1 MPYIILV
8 GVKDSY
14 QMTDYVHANPNIG
27 THFSHKRASPKHELN
42 KKAQAVWRAYVK
54 KPEAVDFAWEIYQ
67 WYFPGCIPE
76 PFKSSGGS
84 RTRLAYDLLR
94 GDVGQLR
101 VRVGEPLELRRIN
114 YSAVKGLAGLAE
126 DIFAQ
131 YEAGLVAE
139 AFTALKTHVRG
150 PFWAVIERGR
160 KNGEN
165 HFHLLTQKGSCG
177 LGVSNGVILDA
188 DLPNRL
194 AYFCKA
200 PEWQPETVVGYLT
213 VKQAYPNKKVAR
225 RYKAAGLGSFRF
237 TEKQIQETTG
247 LILTRPL
254 VEYDAKTNVL
264 ASEPQSN
271 TNVSFMREATT

>member
-1 MPYIILV
+1 
-8 GVKDSY
+8 
-14 QMTDYVHANPNIG
+14 MTSHRQANPN
-27 THFSHKRASPKHELN
+27 TLSNLSHKRASPKYEKN

-54 KPEAVDFAWEIYQ
+54 QPQAVDFAWEIYQ

-177 LGVSNGVILDA
+177 LGVSNGLVPDA
-188 DLPNRL
+188 ELPKRL
-194 AYFCKA
+194 AYLCKKPQWG
-200 PEWQPETVVGYLT
+200 PENVVGYLS
-213 VKQAYPNKKVAR
+213 VKQAYPNKPVAK
-225 RYKAAGLGSFRF
+225 RYKAFGLGSFRF
-237 TEKQIQETTG
+237 TEKQIQDATG
-247 LILTRPL
+247 LSLYKPL
-254 VEYDAKTNVL
+254 AEYAAGTNVP
-264 ASEPQSN
+264 ASELHPN
-271 TNVSFMREATT
+271 VNVSFMRGAGT

>member
-27 THFSHKRASPKHELN
+27 THFSHKRDNPKYEKN

-54 KPEAVDFAWEIYQ
+54 KPQAVDFAFEIYS
-67 WYFPGCIPE
+67 WYFPSCVPE
-76 PFKSSGGS
+76 PFESSGNS

-94 GDVGQLR
+94 GEVGQLR
-101 VRVGEPLELRRIN
+101 VKVGEPLELRRIN
-114 YSAVKGLAGLAE
+114 YSHVEGLEGLAG
-126 DIFAQ
+126 DMFAQ
-131 YEAGLVAE
+131 YERELVAE
-139 AFTALKTHVRG
+139 AFKAFTAHVRG

-160 KNGEN
+160 MNGVN
-165 HFHLLTQKGSCG
+165 HFHILSQKGSCG

-194 AYFCKA
+194 AYFCKKPQWE
-200 PEWQPETVVGYLT
+200 PENVVGYLT
-213 VKQAYPNKKVAR
+213 VKQAYPNKPVAK
-225 RYKAAGLGSFRF
+225 RYKAVGLGSFRF
-237 TEKQIQETTG
+237 TEKQIQDVMG
-247 LILTRPL
+247 LNLSKSLT
-254 VEYDAKTNVL
+254 EHDARTNVL

-271 TNVSFMREATT
+271 TNVSFMRGAGT